1 MDDIRRWALVVLD
14 LQRVVLPGGAWG
26 IPGADHLAR
35 ALGDLARRHAGPVLA
50 TRHRLVDAAGA
61 EVPRGPDGAERWE
74 RFAGRWREELDRDP
88 SWWELAPDLEGLPVA
103 DKTTYSAWRLPALRE
118 LAQDAGGLIVAG
130 VETDCCVAA
139 TVLAAVD
146 DGMPV
151 AVPTDLVLG
160 PDASAHTGVLVG
172 LARLPEQV
180 HLAAASELGLA

>member
-1 MDDIRRWALVVLD
+1 MDDVGRWALVVLD
-14 LQRVVLPGGAWG
+14 LQRVVLPGGTWG

-35 ALGDLARRHAGPVLA
+35 TLGDLARRHPGPVLA
-50 TRHRLVDAAGA
+50 TRHRLLDAIGA
-61 EVPRGPDGAERWE
+61 QAPRRPEGADGWE

-118 LAQDAGGLIVAG
+118 LAQRSGGLIVAG

-139 TVLAAVD
+139 TVLDAVD
-146 DGMPV
+146 DGVAV

-160 PDASAHTGVLVG
+160 PDPAAHTGVLVG

-180 HLAAASELGLA
+180 RLAAAAELGLV